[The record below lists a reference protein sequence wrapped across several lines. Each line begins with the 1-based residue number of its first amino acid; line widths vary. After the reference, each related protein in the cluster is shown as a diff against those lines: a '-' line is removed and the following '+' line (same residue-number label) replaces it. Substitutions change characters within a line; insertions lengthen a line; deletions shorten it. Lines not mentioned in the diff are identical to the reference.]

1 MDRKMTSTEARLAFI
16 VTAIEDTGALEFS
29 QDNLLSITK
38 ACARRMKKD
47 TLSACENMI
56 ADIKSKRK

>member
-1 MDRKMTSTEARLAFI
+1 MTSTEARLAFI

-29 QDNLLSITK
+29 QDDLLSITK

-47 TLSACENMI
+47 TLSAC
-56 ADIKSKRK
+56 